1 MEYKICPI
9 LGAGPVEI
17 NSACK
22 MERCALFNKAAAQC
36 SIAIIAED
44 MRSASADHSAIAESL
59 PEISNEMHN
68 ITNTLKGLV

>member
-22 MERCALFNKAAAQC
+22 MERCALWNESAAQC
-36 SIAIIAED
+36 SISVIAVELQ
-44 MRSASADHSAIAESL
+44 SASANTGNLADTLAEIGG
-59 PEISNEMHN
+59 EIPD
-68 ITNTLKGLV
+68 ITNAVKGLV